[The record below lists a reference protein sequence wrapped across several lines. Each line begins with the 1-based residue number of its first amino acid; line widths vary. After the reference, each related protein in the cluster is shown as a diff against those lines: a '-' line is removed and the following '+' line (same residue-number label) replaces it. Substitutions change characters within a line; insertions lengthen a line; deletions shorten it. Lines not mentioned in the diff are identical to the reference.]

1 MICVDIYND
10 NTYAHIASI
19 EIEFDW
25 QYEEVVIIEDEL
37 TERGI
42 KYFEITTYQQED

>member
-1 MICVDIYND
+1 MVFVDIYN
-10 NTYAHIASI
+10 NVTCAHIASF

-25 QYEEVVIIEDEL
+25 QYDQVIAFEDTL
-37 TERGI
+37 TKNSI

>member
-1 MICVDIYND
+1 MVFVDIYND
-10 NTYAHIASI
+10 NTGTHIASFDL
-19 EIEFDW
+19 EFEW
-25 QYEEVVIIEDEL
+25 QYEELIAIEDEL